1 MNKRT
6 VLASLNKIAN
16 ELDNNNLFKEA
27 SFLTNVM
34 KRVAQN
40 DPIFDPRQKQFPIDT
55 MTAMGPARVDLSGY
69 QQTEE
74 ELPRW
79 LKEQIEREKNPPK
92 QKDFPLDTYRAMGPA
107 RGGNYDFNNK
117 PNLPNFPDEEDELP
131 RWLKEQ
137 IEREK
142 NPPKPRVLHPS
153 EIQSNQKVD
162 EIFPDFMENYEKL
175 FDDNP
180 DFDFGTTDPRVLHEI
195 SIEFLHDEANDPNK
209 YLQNKINKMEEK
221 YQNWFEQNFN
231 FTIDHMRFIRYFM
244 DSNNLNIS
252 QMESL
257 LRKVY
262 K

>member
-1 MNKRT
+1 MNKKQI
-6 VLASLNKIAN
+6 VASLHNIAN
-16 ELDNNNLFKEA
+16 SLDNSGLYKEA
-27 SFLTNVM
+27 SSLTNVM

-40 DPIFDPRQKQFPIDT
+40 DPNFDLRQKHFPIDT

-92 QKDFPLDTYRAMGPA
+92 P
-107 RGGNYDFNNK
+107 
-117 PNLPNFPDEEDELP
+117 E
-131 RWLKEQ
+131 
-137 IEREK
+137 I
-142 NPPKPRVLHPS
+142 LHPS

-244 DSNNLNIS
+244 DSNNLNS
-252 QMESL
+252 EQMESL

>member
-1 MNKRT
+1 MNKKQI
-6 VLASLNKIAN
+6 VASLHNIAN
-16 ELDNNNLFKEA
+16 SLDNSGLYKEA
-27 SFLTNVM
+27 SSLTNVM

-40 DPIFDPRQKQFPIDT
+40 DPIFDSRQKQFPLDT

-69 QQTEE
+69 QLTEE

-79 LKEQIEREKNPPK
+79 IKEKRDRSQNS
-92 QKDFPLDTYRAMGPA
+92 
-107 RGGNYDFNNK
+107 
-117 PNLPNFPDEEDELP
+117 
-131 RWLKEQ
+131 
-137 IEREK
+137 
-142 NPPKPRVLHPS
+142 PKPRVLHPS

-244 DSNNLNIS
+244 DSNNLNS
-252 QMESL
+252 EQMESL

>member
-1 MNKRT
+1 MNKKQI
-6 VLASLNKIAN
+6 LASLANIAN
-16 ELDNNNLFKEA
+16 SLDNSGLYKEA
-27 SFLTNVM
+27 SSLTNVM

-40 DPIFDPRQKQFPIDT
+40 DPIFDSRQKQFPLDT

-79 LKEQIEREKNPPK
+79 IKEQRDRS
-92 QKDFPLDTYRAMGPA
+92 Q
-107 RGGNYDFNNK
+107 
-117 PNLPNFPDEEDELP
+117 
-131 RWLKEQ
+131 
-137 IEREK
+137 

-153 EIQSNQKVD
+153 KIQSNQKVD

-180 DFDFGTTDPRVLHEI
+180 DFDFGTMDPRVLHEI
-195 SIEFLHDEANDPNK
+195 SIEFLHDEANNPNK

-221 YQNWFEQNFN
+221 DQNWFEQNFN

-244 DSNNLNIS
+244 DSNNLNS
-252 QMESL
+252 EQMESL

>member
-1 MNKRT
+1 MNKKQI
-6 VLASLNKIAN
+6 VASLHNIAN
-16 ELDNNNLFKEA
+16 SLDNSGLYKEA
-27 SFLTNVM
+27 SSLTNVM

-40 DPIFDPRQKQFPIDT
+40 DPIFDFRQKQFPLDT

-79 LKEQIEREKNPPK
+79 I
-92 QKDFPLDTYRAMGPA
+92 
-107 RGGNYDFNNK
+107 
-117 PNLPNFPDEEDELP
+117 
-131 RWLKEQ
+131 KEQ

-142 NPPKPRVLHPS
+142 NPPKPEILHPS
-153 EIQSNQKVD
+153 KIQSNQKVD

-180 DFDFGTTDPRVLHEI
+180 DFDFGTTDPGVLHRI

-244 DSNNLNIS
+244 DSNNLNS
-252 QMESL
+252 EQMESL

>member
-1 MNKRT
+1 MNKKQI
-6 VLASLNKIAN
+6 VASLHNIAN
-16 ELDNNNLFKEA
+16 SLDNSGLYKEA
-27 SFLTNVM
+27 SSLTNVM

-40 DPIFDPRQKQFPIDT
+40 DPIFDSRQKQFPLDT

-79 LKEQIEREKNPPK
+79 I
-92 QKDFPLDTYRAMGPA
+92 
-107 RGGNYDFNNK
+107 
-117 PNLPNFPDEEDELP
+117 
-131 RWLKEQ
+131 KEQ

-142 NPPKPRVLHPS
+142 NPPKPEILHPS
-153 EIQSNQKVD
+153 KIQSNQKVD

-244 DSNNLNIS
+244 DSNNLNS
-252 QMESL
+252 EQMESL

>member
-1 MNKRT
+1 MNKKQI
-6 VLASLNKIAN
+6 VASLHNIAN
-16 ELDNNNLFKEA
+16 SLDNSGLYKEA
-27 SFLTNVM
+27 SSLTNVM

-40 DPIFDPRQKQFPIDT
+40 DPIFDSRQKQFPLDT

-69 QQTEE
+69 QQAEDK
-74 ELPRW
+74 LPRW
-79 LKEQIEREKNPPK
+79 I
-92 QKDFPLDTYRAMGPA
+92 
-107 RGGNYDFNNK
+107 
-117 PNLPNFPDEEDELP
+117 
-131 RWLKEQ
+131 KEQ

-142 NPPKPRVLHPS
+142 NPPKPEILHPS
-153 EIQSNQKVD
+153 KIQSNQKVD

-244 DSNNLNIS
+244 DSNNLNS
-252 QMESL
+252 EQMESL

>member
-1 MNKRT
+1 MNKRQI
-6 VLASLNKIAN
+6 LASLHNIAN
-16 ELDNNNLFKEA
+16 SLDNSGLYKEA
-27 SFLTNVM
+27 SSLTNVM

-40 DPIFDPRQKQFPIDT
+40 DPIFDSRQKQFPLDT

-79 LKEQIEREKNPPK
+79 I
-92 QKDFPLDTYRAMGPA
+92 
-107 RGGNYDFNNK
+107 
-117 PNLPNFPDEEDELP
+117 
-131 RWLKEQ
+131 KEQ

-142 NPPKPRVLHPS
+142 NPPKPEILHPS

-244 DSNNLNIS
+244 DSNNLNS
-252 QMESL
+252 EQMESL

>member
-1 MNKRT
+1 MNKKQI
-6 VLASLNKIAN
+6 VASLHNIAN
-16 ELDNNNLFKEA
+16 SLDNSGLYKEA
-27 SFLTNVM
+27 SSLTNVM

-40 DPIFDPRQKQFPIDT
+40 DPIFDSRQKQFPLDT

-79 LKEQIEREKNPPK
+79 I
-92 QKDFPLDTYRAMGPA
+92 
-107 RGGNYDFNNK
+107 
-117 PNLPNFPDEEDELP
+117 
-131 RWLKEQ
+131 KEQ

-162 EIFPDFMENYEKL
+162 EVFPDFMENYEKL

-244 DSNNLNIS
+244 DSNNLNS
-252 QMESL
+252 EQMESL